1 MSKQPAAMPGHVL
14 QSVESSYRVLMPWPK
29 SAKVNLHFLHHNFD
43 KCSCMQAGLLLL
55 VHGEVTDPSVDFF
68 DREKVFIEQKLKPIM
83 DKVPELRIVM
93 EHITTK
99 DAADFVHN
107 GPDNLAA
114 SITPQHMLLNRNAL
128 FLVRKLALSHALMH
142 AVKATLDP
150 TNATFGACVLLAL
163 LCACIVHAVKEGMT
177 RQGARLWQD
186 CCLYSID
193 V

>member
-1 MSKQPAAMPGHVL
+1 M
-14 QSVESSYRVLMPWPK
+14 
-29 SAKVNLHFLHHNFD
+29 SAKLSLDFLHHNLD

-68 DREKVFIEQKLKPIM
+68 DREKIFIEQKLKPIM

-128 FLVRKLALSHALMH
+128 FLVRKLALSIMYWCMLS
-142 AVKATLDP
+142 KP
-150 TNATFGACVLLAL
+150 
-163 LCACIVHAVKEGMT
+163 I
-177 RQGARLWQD
+177 
-186 CCLYSID
+186 
-193 V
+193 